1 MTPFT
6 TLILFHQYVLLI
18 IALTRTQTATAAFLP
33 PRVTAA
39 PGAQGKGT
47 IVGPPPFWNY
57 LSSQAY
63 TSYIVLASRSTAT
76 TTVSPLILRASDNHD
91 DVNHNNNNKES
102 IPSSSSTTIE
112 NDGESPN
119 QDQLLNDKKARFVQ
133 GLLDNLAN
141 VLDRWILS
149 GNPSYVDRAQNVL
162 QQIEQQSQ
170 DDPESIQRALRL
182 IRRAGM
188 PLPRSDSRQA
198 YPDSTSSKKELGRTD
213 HVARRNEA
221 EERKRWEAS
230 RTQESSS
237 GRSAL
242 RRRAAANPNGKPDVL
257 IGGLDESLD
266 PRTVAQDKKDL
277 EQALRQDGASPQQNS
292 LPLYS
297 SQQQPAD
304 VAAAAKVSAIVA
316 RTGGGSSFDGESLGI
331 GGLDDVL
338 SQVRRRVWIPL
349 AAPPQLL
356 DELGIHPVRGLLL
369 YGRPGCGKTLL
380 ARQLG
385 SLLSPMRPITVVSGP
400 EVLDKFVG
408 SSEKNLRAIFDEP
421 PDIYDG
427 YRIGESD
434 GGAAMAR
441 SALHVIILD
450 EFDAIART
458 RGGRGGKGDQGDAG
472 VARDSV
478 VNQLLAKM
486 DGVDPL
492 VVPTLVIG
500 LTNKRSLIEPALLRA
515 GRFEVQIEVPP
526 PKTVEQRISIFQVH
540 TRHMHEAGRLLV
552 RDAPIGSAASKM
564 ASHHK
569 VDLPTHDELLLRLA
583 VECDGFSG
591 ASIAGVCRAAASHAL
606 ERAVEEL
613 SQASDLERNRSL
625 LDECVVVEGDF
636 DAAIADVKAGLGDS
650 DWEEDK

>member
-1 MTPFT
+1 MALLT
-6 TLILFHQYVLLI
+6 TLILFHQYVLLL
-18 IALTRTQTATAAFLP
+18 IASTRAPTVTAAFLP
-33 PRVTAA
+33 PRVRAA

-47 IVGPPPFWNY
+47 IFVPPPFWNY

-63 TSYIVLASRSTAT
+63 TSYIILASRSTAT

-91 DVNHNNNNKES
+91 EVNHNKNNKES

-112 NDGESPN
+112 NDGEPPN
-119 QDQLLNDKKARFVQ
+119 QDQLLIDKKARFVQ
-133 GLLDNLAN
+133 GLLENLAN

-149 GNPSYVDRAQNVL
+149 GNPTYVDRAQNVL
-162 QQIEQQSQ
+162 QQIDQQSQ
-170 DDPESIQRALRL
+170 DPESVQRALRL

-188 PLPRSDSRQA
+188 PLPQSDTRPT
-198 YPDSTSSKKELGRTD
+198 YPDSTSNNKELGRTD
-213 HVARRNEA
+213 DVARRNEA
-221 EERKRWEAS
+221 EERQRWEAS

-242 RRRAAANPNGKPDVL
+242 SRRATANPSNEKPDVL
-257 IGGLDESLD
+257 LGGLDASLD

-277 EQALRQDGASPQQNS
+277 EQALRQDGASTQQNS
-292 LPLYS
+292 LPPYS
-297 SQQQPAD
+297 SQQQTAD

-316 RTGGGSSFDGESLGI
+316 QAGGGSSFDGERLGV

-380 ARQLG
+380 ARKLG

-540 TRHMHEAGRLLV
+540 TRHMHKAGRLLV
-552 RDAPIGSAASKM
+552 RDAPSGSAASQM
-564 ASHHK
+564 ANRK
-569 VDLPTHDELLLRLA
+569 ADLPTHDELLLRLA
-583 VECDGFSG
+583 GECDGFSG

-606 ERAVEEL
+606 ERAVEEF
-613 SQASDLERNRSL
+613 SQASGLEPNRSL
-625 LDECVVVEGDF
+625 LDECVVDEGDF

-650 DWEEDK
+650 DWEEEK